1 MPSADEV
8 RAAQRATWDG
18 LAPSWDRW
26 DAVIQH
32 QLGPMGAAM
41 IEALGLDDRQHHLD
55 VASGTGEPG
64 LTVARLVPAGRVMLT
79 DIAPEMLEVAAR
91 RAAAEGLG
99 NVDTRACSADD
110 LPFADASF
118 DSVTM
123 RLGYMFLPDLDA
135 ATAELV
141 RVLRPGGRLASS
153 VWGRR
158 EDNPWTTLVLDAVA
172 TEVELPPV
180 VPGSP
185 SIFRCA
191 EPGSV
196 AALYHAAGLHDVEER
211 DVAVALVTASPE
223 EYWTVITDHVAPVAA
238 ALRRADDDQRG
249 RIAERALD
257 ALRDYRLPDG
267 SVSVPGAARVVVGTR

>member
-8 RAAQRATWDG
+8 RASQRSTWDG

-26 DAVIQH
+26 DALIQR
-32 QLGPMGAAM
+32 QLAPMGAAM
-41 IEALGLDDRQHHLD
+41 ITGLGIGDRQRHLD

-64 LTVARLVPAGRVMLT
+64 LTVARLAPAGHVTLT
-79 DIAPEMLEVAAR
+79 DIAPEMMQVAAR

-99 NVDTRACSADD
+99 NVDTEVCSADA
-110 LPFADASF
+110 LPFDDASF

-123 RLGYMFLPDLDA
+123 RLGYMFLPDLGL
-135 ATAELV
+135 ATDELV

-172 TEVELPPV
+172 TEIELPPV
-180 VPGSP
+180 EPGAP

-191 EPGSV
+191 APGV
-196 AALYHAAGLHDVEER
+196 VTALYDAAGLRDVSEH
-211 DVAVALVTASPE
+211 DVAVELVAASPQ
-223 EYWTVITDHVAPVAA
+223 EYWAVLTDHVAPVAA
-238 ALRRADDDQRG
+238 ALRRADDEQRR
-249 RIAERALD
+249 RIAERTLD
-257 ALRDYRLPDG
+257 SLRPFTQPDG
-267 SVSVPGAARVVVGTR
+267 SVRVPGAARVVVGTR